1 MSRVLF
7 APIGI
12 LAGLI
17 AGFAARRAFD
27 LVWARIDKQDPPE
40 AEDREISY
48 PKLAAALAIEGAT
61 FRLVKGMTDHGARR
75 SFASLTGRWPGETA
89 SSG

>member
-7 APIGI
+7 APMGI
-12 LAGLI
+12 VAGLVS
-17 AGFAARRAFD
+17 GFAAQKVFD
-27 LVWARIDKQDPPE
+27 LIWARIDEEDPPE
-40 AEDREISY
+40 AEDRKISY

-75 SFASLTGRWPGETA
+75 GFAALTGSWPGEKAA
-89 SSG
+89 SE